1 MTKNKYL
8 SFIFIILSSFLL
20 IACNDDDNSDNTS
33 SPPATTSPPSTS
45 SPSTTTSKAPDYI
58 ISENYQ
64 VDTTYLSPNQDARQM
79 ILVLHYTALPLEET
93 LRRFMSEDFAVSSH
107 YLIPEQ
113 ASNQKFTVYN
123 LVPDDKRAWHAG
135 VSYWQGNRNLNPS
148 SIGIEII
155 NLGFPEA
162 DENLPLM
169 QRRWYPYQSKQQIDV
184 LAEVIKKV
192 VDQYKITPTRIVA
205 HSDIAPGRK
214 FDPGP
219 LFPWKQLYTDHGIGA
234 WYDDD
239 TVNFYR
245 QYSPWNNDIQILQTK
260 LSSYGYDVPSTG
272 INDQE
277 TQNAVAAFQMH
288 FYPEKYDGIADVET
302 VARLDALL
310 EKYRGQQRP
319 SL

>member
-1 MTKNKYL
+1 MRNNMTINKYL
-8 SFIFIILSSFLL
+8 NFILIVLSSFFLT
-20 IACNDDDNSDNTS
+20 ACNDDEKSDP
-33 SPPATTSPPSTS
+33 SPPPKIDIIN
-45 SPSTTTSKAPDYI
+45 KAPDYI
-58 ISENYQ
+58 ISQNYQ
-64 VDTTYLSPNQDARQM
+64 IDTTYLSPNQDARQM

-93 LRRFMSEDFAVSSH
+93 LRRFMSEDFAASSH
-107 YLIPEQ
+107 YIIPEQ
-113 ASNQKFTVYN
+113 AINQKFTVYN

-135 VSYWQGNRNLNPS
+135 LSYWQGNRNLNPS

-162 DENLPLM
+162 DESLALM
-169 QRRWYPYQSKQQIDV
+169 QRRWYPYQSKQQIEV

-219 LFPWKQLYTDHGIGA
+219 LFPWKQLYTDYGIGA

-239 TVNFYR
+239 TLNFYR
-245 QYSPWNNDIQILQTK
+245 LYFPWNNDIQQLQSK
-260 LSSYGYDVPSTG
+260 LTAYGYDVVNTG
-272 INDQE
+272 VYD
-277 TQNAVAAFQMH
+277 TQTENAISAFQMH
-288 FYPEKYDGIADVET
+288 FYPEKYDGVADIET

-319 SL
+319 TL